1 MDDTLDKFHSKSSSK
16 PHSHAASS
24 TGDSD
29 TGEGHDKARRASVH
43 TSSTQSA
50 THSAEETSPRNTQSD
65 AMEHSASEL
74 DTPPAAS
81 AADRRAAG
89 AAHGGLAS
97 SRTRGEAGPAS
108 EVMGHGKKSRS
119 IHHRGGNKAQPKQ
132 QGKRLAGRED
142 DVQLTDADGV
152 VVVVPH
158 LPVMLSHYTNGAWRV
173 SWDEEHLL
181 SQKKP
186 SVHFGGEMKL
196 RVTFVGIPNVHVPEE
211 EQEAVRAALAPFRC
225 KPVFLPQDVKRDAVT
240 GFCKDTLWP
249 LFHNVVD
256 VYGAVPT
263 RWWNRARQ
271 STRWQ
276 AYMELNRRFA
286 DVVVEAYNEGDLV
299 WIHDYHLL
307 LLPSVLARRR
317 LRSSNISLFLHA
329 PFPSSEIFRTLS
341 VRDDLLRGMLNA
353 DHIGFHLFEYARHF
367 LACCRRILGLE
378 HSIQGGGRIALHSQ
392 GRDVVITVCHAGVE
406 PIFISHRLAT
416 DEVRVFQEEL
426 CRMGSLPKGHGVL
439 VPTPTPLALDDDRD
453 ELASPTPQPAMHTP
467 SVDGSATSTPNSIS
481 SAPRDTED
489 PAESTLKVVVGLDS
503 LERLK
508 GLPLKLVAF
517 ERFLEENLEWVP
529 HVRLM
534 QFGVFDKS
542 READC
547 RETQEEVEFLVRRIN
562 ARFGHMATGKRSGV
576 RLTLPARAGGAAGPV
591 NTSLSSIVELPPGG
605 SGSIPPTASSEEHS
619 LPQQPHSVQAA
630 TSSHADQECGSLA
643 GPIVFYCRRQG
654 GMSLSERLALYN
666 LGSVYFSS
674 AFRDGLNLSPLEFV
688 YASERTQ
695 GVVVVSEFSSCSR
708 MLPGAIRI
716 NPWKV
721 SAVANALARAVSMH
735 TGEATARRQANL
747 ACLSDNTTSLWAE
760 RVLLDLKR
768 ASQVGGHRTY
778 MGYGLGL
785 NFRQLGFE
793 SNFSALNV
801 ENMIAAYRRT
811 SRRLFLFDYSGTLLS
826 RAFKVD
832 KVAAT
837 KQQAYAHGLL
847 DDPSSAFLLSEPPL
861 SSAVKTSLRALAS
874 DPRNTVVILSGKERT
889 VLETAFVDCPE
900 LCLAAEHGFYYRFG
914 VAPGPL
920 TSSALPLGVLIAGAS
935 APRNTAREWLQ
946 LGEHFD
952 DSWMDLVAAYMEG
965 YAARTN
971 GTYVSRKSSSMV
983 WHFADADKEFGRLQ
997 AKELVDHLTNLLK
1010 HFPVDVFQG
1019 TAYIEVRP
1027 RGVSKGAIAQHFVDL
1042 LEGRVQAGQATLME
1056 QTGTSGA
1063 GAQAEAAQAAAEA
1076 AVSCKLQRR
1085 HRAKPGTTGATA
1097 RRADAA
1103 DTDAPSIDFMD
1114 GDTTDA
1120 GTPRGAIALFD
1131 ALSPAPA
1138 PAPRPGSEGG
1148 SATPGKASTA
1158 ARRTKRVDF
1167 VFCVGDD
1174 NADES
1179 MFMMLGDRWKGLLAQ
1194 RGRAKERRRGPLG
1207 SSLAFTAS
1215 TGVPTAEDTK
1225 EYAVEERAAPGG
1237 TPLSDS
1243 STARDS
1249 PADSLG
1255 GVDSELQVSTRQAS
1269 SLGPTLSRSRS
1280 HGKHIGR
1287 RAPGLRA
1294 SMGLGPVGFM
1304 EGSSV
1309 LRGDAA
1315 GSVASLSSAGSASSQ
1330 NPQAH
1335 KTPAMPHQ
1343 FTVIVGKKPSAAQ
1356 YFVEDTTAVEDCL
1369 RALSKV
1375 ATRINTNRSM
1385 TDLNSLAGS
1394 SSSTAPRL
1402 TFSASHAALPALGL
1416 PQVPSYVDFAEELRG
1431 PSLGSDAQTSSLVP
1445 RVLPLQISALPAAS
1459 MSSTASAS
1467 PRPMLVSSMSLP
1479 LLQEAMFPPSPV
1491 PGRAHTS
1498 MYGGTDMQQMELPT
1512 GALGTAVPQLTTGA
1526 AALPGARS
1534 DGRLHQRMGQRTSTQ
1549 DNLVEFLGMDE
1560 DQPPAF

>member
-1 MDDTLDKFHSKSSSK
+1 MDDILDKVHSKPAAKSRNDV
-16 PHSHAASS
+16 ASS
-24 TGDSD
+24 TGESDGGDSS
-29 TGEGHDKARRASVH
+29 GIGKRVSVA
-43 TSSTQSA
+43 TSGSQSLAQSA
-50 THSAEETSPRNTQSD
+50 DDASPRGADCS
-65 AMEHSASEL
+65 ALAHSTSET
-74 DTPPAAS
+74 DTPTGAAGEKRS
-81 AADRRAAG
+81 TAG
-89 AAHGGLAS
+89 AAAPPS

-108 EVMGHGKKSRS
+108 EVMGHGKKSRGV
-119 IHHRGGNKAQPKQ
+119 HHRGGNKAQREQP
-132 QGKRLAGRED
+132 GKRLAGREG

-158 LPVMLSHYTNGAWRV
+158 LPVMLSHYSNGAWRV

-276 AYMELNRRFA
+276 AYMEMNRRFA

-378 HSIQGGGRIALHSQ
+378 HSIQGGGRIALHSH
-392 GRDVVITVCHAGVE
+392 GRDVVITVCHAGIE
-406 PIFISHRLAT
+406 PVFISHRLVT

-426 CRMGSLPKGHGVL
+426 SKLARLPKGHGSL
-439 VPTPTPLALDDDRD
+439 IPTPTPTGVDDDRD

-467 SVDGSATSTPNSIS
+467 SVDSAASTPNSVTTS
-481 SAPRDTED
+481 H
-489 PAESTLKVVVGLDS
+489 ESCLPSDGELKVVVGLDS

-508 GLPLKLVAF
+508 GLPLKLIAF
-517 ERFLEENLEWVP
+517 ERFLEENLEWLP
-529 HVRLM
+529 HVRLL

-542 READC
+542 RDADC
-547 RETQEEVEFLVRRIN
+547 KETQGEVEFLVRRIN
-562 ARFGHMATGKRSGV
+562 ARFGHLASGKRSGV
-576 RLTLPARAGGAAGPV
+576 KLTLPARAGGAAADHSSLAS
-591 NTSLSSIVELPPGG
+591 NTSALPPGG

-619 LPQQPHSVQAA
+619 SPQQPHPAVHS
-630 TSSHADQECGSLA
+630 TSSHIDQECGSLL
-643 GPIVFYCRRQG
+643 GPVVFYCRRQG

-666 LGSVYFSS
+666 LGNVYYSS
-674 AFRDGLNLSPLEFV
+674 AFRDGLNLSPLEYV
-688 YASERTQ
+688 HASERTQ

-721 SAVANALARAVSMH
+721 SAAANAIARAVSMH

-747 ACLSDNTTSLWAE
+747 ACLGDNTTSLWAE

-768 ASQVGGHRTY
+768 ASQLGGHRTY

-801 ENMIAAYRRT
+801 ESMIAAYRRT
-811 SRRLFLFDYSGTLLS
+811 SRRLFLLDYSGTLLS

-861 SSAVKTSLRALAS
+861 SAAVKASLRALAS

-889 VLETAFVDCPE
+889 VLETAFADCPE

-920 TSSALPLGVLIAGAS
+920 TSSALPLGVLAAGAA
-935 APRNTAREWLQ
+935 APHNTAREWLQ

-1010 HFPVDVFQG
+1010 HFPVEVFQG

-1027 RGVSKGAIAQHFVDL
+1027 RGVSKGAISQHFVDL

-1056 QTGTSGA
+1056 QTGTTGA
-1063 GAQAEAAQAAAEA
+1063 GAHAETAQAAAEA

-1085 HRAKPGTTGATA
+1085 HRGKGTAAAAAAAASPRTGADGA
-1097 RRADAA
+1097 GG
-1103 DTDAPSIDFMD
+1103 DTDAPSTDAMD

-1120 GTPRGAIALFD
+1120 GTPRAGAAGLSI
-1131 ALSPAPA
+1131 LSPALTSRA
-1138 PAPRPGSEGG
+1138 GSESGG
-1148 SATPGKASTA
+1148 TGGKASVTP

-1167 VFCVGDD
+1167 VLCVGDD

-1207 SSLAFTAS
+1207 SSLAFSGS
-1215 TGVPTAEDTK
+1215 TGRAGGDTR
-1225 EYAVEERAAPGG
+1225 EYADGDGVDAANTPQSDNSTPG
-1237 TPLSDS
+1237 
-1243 STARDS
+1243 DS
-1249 PADSLG
+1249 PAVSLQG
-1255 GVDSELQVSTRQAS
+1255 LEMPLPAPGRHGSRGA
-1269 SLGPTLSRSRS
+1269 GLSRSRS

-1287 RAPGLRA
+1287 RAQGLRA

-1315 GSVASLSSAGSASSQ
+1315 GSLASLSSAGSGGSQ
-1330 NPQAH
+1330 SQQAH
-1335 KTPAMPHQ
+1335 KAAAMPHQ
-1343 FTVIVGKKPSAAQ
+1343 YTVIVGKKPSAAQ
-1356 YFVEDTTAVEDCL
+1356 YYLDDTGAVEECL

-1385 TDLNSLAGS
+1385 TDLNSLAVT
-1394 SSSTAPRL
+1394 SSSTVPRL
-1402 TFSASHAALPALGL
+1402 TFSSSHAALPALGL
-1416 PQVPSYVDFAEELRG
+1416 PQVPSYVDFASELGG
-1431 PSLGSDAQTSSLVP
+1431 PSLGSEAQPSSLVP
-1445 RVLPLQISALPAAS
+1445 RVLPLQISALPESPAS
-1459 MSSTASAS
+1459 ATTAS
-1467 PRPMLVSSMSLP
+1467 RPMLVSSMSLP

-1491 PGRAHTS
+1491 PGRAHTA
-1498 MYGGTDMQQMELPT
+1498 MYSSADVSQLDLPG
-1512 GALGTAVPQLTTGA
+1512 GALGTAVPQLATGA

-1534 DGRLHQRMGQRTSTQ
+1534 GVLRSPLGDKRSSTQ